1 MKNQRWIVDILTF
14 LMFGFLLFELIKT
27 ATLMPTIAKQLNLS
41 LAQEGLLLG
50 IFSGGP
56 GIIMGIV
63 GGAIVD
69 KIGAR
74 WAGIFPLIAFTIV
87 TIGVGF
93 SYNYAE
99 IATALIVFGTFDAF
113 VNSITY
119 KLTGNW
125 FGNKER
131 GLGAGVT
138 NAASPFFTFLAP
150 AVAIPLLLFFHN
162 DFRDVFLLFAIFAI
176 PLAILWILFVYD
188 KPEESP
194 LIEMDELVMI
204 YQDEIKEGIVT
215 ESDLKKAVGSRKS
228 LDTIVSGIQGS
239 KKISTKDAFLAIF
252 KSGRGWGLILGIA
265 VMNLVWASYSE
276 ILPTYFTDFLKYSTS
291 TVGLFTSITYFAGF
305 FAAILSGI
313 LAFKYKK
320 ITLMRVGVVVSL
332 IATIPLII
340 VGPGTPSAEMLA
352 ITSVGF
358 FAIIFYFPPF
368 YSYTAQ
374 YFGRAVLGRVLGIQF
389 TFISLASAFGNT
401 IILDIAAGPGW
412 HFSYLFVTIM
422 VLVAIALTFM
432 VKDREVATEKAT
444 LLTLG
449 K

>member
-1 MKNQRWIVDILTF
+1 MRNQRWIVDVLTF

-27 ATLMPTIAKQLNLS
+27 AVLMPTIAKQLHLT
-41 LAQEGLLLG
+41 LVQVGLLLG

-63 GGAIVD
+63 GGTIVD

-74 WAGIFPLIAFTIV
+74 WAGVFPLIAFTAV
-87 TIGVGF
+87 TVGIGL
-93 SYNYAE
+93 STTYSE
-99 IATALIVFGTFDAF
+99 IAIALIVFGTFDAF

-138 NAASPFFTFLAP
+138 NSASPFFTFLAP

-162 DFRDVFLLFAIFAI
+162 NFRDVFLVFAAAAL
-176 PLAILWILFVYD
+176 PLVILWFIFVYD

-194 LIEMDELVMI
+194 LIEFEELKKIYADEL
-204 YQDEIKEGIVT
+204 KEGIFT
-215 ESDLKKAVGSRKS
+215 EDDLKKAAETKKPISRIVPGLIDAKS
-228 LDTIVSGIQGS
+228 T
-239 KKISTKDAFLAIF
+239 STKEAFTTIF

-265 VMNLVWASYSE
+265 VMNLIWASYSE
-276 ILPTYFTDFLKYSTS
+276 VLPTYFTDFMKYSTS
-291 TVGLFTSITYFAGF
+291 IVGLFTSLTYFAGF
-305 FAAILSGI
+305 VAAILSGV
-313 LAFKYKK
+313 LAFRYKK
-320 ITLMRVGVVVSL
+320 LTLMKIGVVISL
-332 IATIPLII
+332 VATIPLMI
-340 VGPGTPSAEMLA
+340 VGPGTSSVLMLT
-352 ITSVGF
+352 ITSIGF

-389 TFISLASAFGNT
+389 SFIALALAFGPT
-401 IILDIAAGPGW
+401 IMLDIASGPGW
-412 HFSYLFVTIM
+412 HFSYLFVTVM
-422 VLVAIALTFM
+422 VVVAIILTFI
-432 VKDREVATEKAT
+432 VRDKNVSSEKGSV
-444 LLTLG
+444 LII
-449 K
+449 KQ